1 MRRPWHN
8 TLLIADGPAEEGMD
22 AATAVALDDVILPRM
37 QLQLHQESL
46 PQRMKAIQLLG
57 WVAKALAMRQH
68 PRLAKPLETVLAYL
82 EAASLDLATAEEEG
96 ATAEEEGASDQPRRG
111 SPAETWRFIVP

>member
-1 MRRPWHN
+1 MQRHDDAED
-8 TLLIADGPAEEGMD
+8 LSHEAGGPAEESID
-22 AATAVALDDVILPRM
+22 AAAAVALDDIILPRM
-37 QLQLHQESL
+37 QLQVQKDS
-46 PQRMKAIQLLG
+46 PSQRMKAIELLG

-96 ATAEEEGASDQPRRG
+96 SAAEGEGALGQPG
-111 SPAETWRFIVP
+111 S